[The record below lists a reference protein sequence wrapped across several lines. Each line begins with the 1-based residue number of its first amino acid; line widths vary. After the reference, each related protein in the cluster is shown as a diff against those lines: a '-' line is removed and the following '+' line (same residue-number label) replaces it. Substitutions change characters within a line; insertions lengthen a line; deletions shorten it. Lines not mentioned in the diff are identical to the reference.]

1 MDPAGASKRN
11 QPTTIGRRVISTARS
26 LAFVVMSWLMLS
38 AMSGCA
44 ERTNTEL
51 YRSLPETE
59 ANRLVAFLDAHSI
72 KAVKLAGREGVAVLV
87 SAATLPLAAR
97 LTTDAGLPREQYKGF
112 GTVFQKDGLVSSPLE
127 ERARMMFAISQ
138 QLESML
144 MQIDGVVE
152 AKVSVVLPERRSGRY
167 TELPSAAVMIKHLEA
182 LDTTL
187 LAWKINR
194 MVASSVPGLVDAEP
208 RQISVSFTAVDPGS
222 GDNTALQTNAV
233 ATSAPPSVEI
243 DRDALASAWSWRRVL
258 PLAALA
264 TFLVGVVLLWLRQ
277 SNTLIARRIA
287 TAFGSQRSR
296 TGR

>member
-1 MDPAGASKRN
+1 MEHAGASM
-11 QPTTIGRRVISTARS
+11 RVRPNTCRQYAISLIRS
-26 LAFVVMSWLMLS
+26 LVSVVMSSLLVFM
-38 AMSGCA
+38 ASGCA

-51 YRSLPETE
+51 YRNLPETE

-72 KAVKLAGREGVAVLV
+72 KAVKQAGREGIAVLV
-87 SAATLPLAAR
+87 SAASLPLAAR
-97 LTTDAGLPREQYKGF
+97 LSTDAGLPREQYKGF

-144 MQIDGVVE
+144 TQIDGVVE

-187 LAWKINR
+187 LAWKIHR
-194 MVASSVPGLVDAEP
+194 MVASSVPGLVDAEA
-208 RQISVSFTAVDPGS
+208 RQISISFTAVDSGSVDVLSSTPGATPS
-222 GDNTALQTNAV
+222 LFPPAEGDA
-233 ATSAPPSVEI
+233 
-243 DRDALASAWSWRRVL
+243 DALASAWSWRRVL

-264 TFLVGVVLLWLRQ
+264 TFLIGVVLLWLRQ
-277 SNTLIARRIA
+277 SSSPIARRIA
-287 TAFGSQRSR
+287 TAFSNQR
-296 TGR
+296 